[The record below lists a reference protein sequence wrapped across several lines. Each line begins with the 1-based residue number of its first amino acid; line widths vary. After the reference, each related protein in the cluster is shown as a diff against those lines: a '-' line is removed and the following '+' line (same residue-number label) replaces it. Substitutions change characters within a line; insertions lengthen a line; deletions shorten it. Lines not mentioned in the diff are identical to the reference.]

1 MRGGS
6 VAGMIA
12 GMFPATQWTELARA
26 TLHGDAAGRAALESL
41 CRAYWEPVRRAIL
54 AKGWERDEAEDL
66 AQEFFLDFMERG
78 VLNRAD
84 RERGKFRT
92 FLQVVLDHWLVD
104 EWRRR
109 HAERRGGGVDAL
121 SWEALRDMEQLEMMA
136 DDEEVEEFDLAW
148 AEAVMKA
155 ALARVMGELAGR
167 HGDERAGVMGAFL
180 GAGGEVVSYEEGG
193 RRLGLTLAAFKSEVL
208 KWRRRLR
215 ECLRAEVRRTVGAP
229 HEIDEEM
236 EYLRRLLEGK

>member
-1 MRGGS
+1 
-6 VAGMIA
+6 MIA

-66 AQEFFLDFMERG
+66 AQGFFLDFMERG

-92 FLQVVLDHWLVD
+92 FLQGVLDHWLID

-121 SWEALRDMEQLEMMA
+121 SWEALSDIMELEMMA
-136 DDEEVEEFDLAW
+136 DDEEVEEFDVAW
-148 AEAVMKA
+148 AEAVMQA

-167 HGDERAGVMGAFL
+167 HGDERAEVLGAFL

>member
-6 VAGMIA
+6 VAGMDA

-54 AKGWERDEAEDL
+54 AKGWERDDAEDL
-66 AQEFFLDFMERG
+66 AQGFFLDFMERG

-92 FLQVVLDHWLVD
+92 FLQGVLDHWLID

-109 HAERRGGGVDAL
+109 HAERRGGGQEAV
-121 SWEALRDMEQLEMMA
+121 SWEELSEVMEPEM
-136 DDEEVEEFDLAW
+136 EGGQVEVFDVAW
-148 AEAVMKA
+148 AEAVMQA

-167 HGDERAGVMGAFL
+167 HGDGRAAVLGAFL
-180 GAGGEVVSYEEGG
+180 GVGGEVVSYEEGG
-193 RRLGLTLAAFKSEVL
+193 RRVGLTLAAFKSEVL
-208 KWRRRLR
+208 GWRRRLR

-236 EYLRRLLEGK
+236 EYLRRLLERK